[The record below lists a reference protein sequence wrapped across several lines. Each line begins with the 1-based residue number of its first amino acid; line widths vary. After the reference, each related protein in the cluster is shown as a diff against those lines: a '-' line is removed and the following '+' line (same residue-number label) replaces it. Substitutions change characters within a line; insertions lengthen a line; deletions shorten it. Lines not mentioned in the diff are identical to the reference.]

1 MSKRKS
7 TTKNIKIALVGNPNC
22 GKTTLFNALTG
33 ATAHVGNW
41 TGVTVEKLEG
51 TYRDK
56 KSDIKMDIVD
66 LPGIYS
72 LSPYSPEEIIS
83 RDYII
88 SGDANIILNVVD
100 ATNLER
106 NLYLTSQLLEIGAP
120 VVVALNMADCLKANG
135 ESVDIKALSD
145 GLGVPVVSI
154 SALKQNGLK
163 ELMRTVNDMQGKTRQ
178 AVSLISDGVL
188 KDSIEKVSALLSDS
202 DARLFE
208 SIKLVEGD
216 KLLSQKYVSLE
227 KEIEEIRKSNIK
239 AIEEYNGDFESC
251 VADCRYKAIG
261 EKFGSVIIRE
271 KEKTGL
277 SKSDKADRVLTH
289 KIWGIPIFLCIVLAI
304 FHITFSSNFL
314 YLSAVIPDGAFADAD
329 PITALFVDS
338 EYELDEDG
346 KISGANSIKSPG
358 VFLQGLV
365 EALGDLVNGE
375 RVEDEVVDEFGNASV
390 EVTEEGG
397 WIRRLLADAPDWAQG
412 VVCDGI
418 LAGVFGVL
426 SFVPQIMTLFLF
438 LTILEDTGYMARIAF
453 IMDRWFRRIG
463 LSGKSFMPLLMCFG
477 CAVPGIMAT
486 RTIENDRE
494 RRSTILLAPFFSCG
508 AKSPI
513 WYAFAAALASTIGW
527 NEEITVFAV
536 YLTGIATAMVAAL
549 ILKKLSGKKGAT
561 PFIMELPA
569 YHTPQLKSVSVHIW
583 QKLKHFVFRAGTV
596 IAASTIIIWYL
607 LNFNFAFRMV
617 DESESILATVGGW
630 FEWLFKPLGFGNW
643 KFIVAS
649 VTGLV
654 AKEEVISS
662 IEVLSGSVEEFISE
676 SGITT
681 AGIFAFMAF
690 NLLTVPCMAAVGAAV
705 GELGSAK
712 RALLAIL
719 FWVLTSY
726 IVAMAIYLIGTYWWT
741 TFIFAAVIAGIIIA
755 SHFIYLK
762 KDKGI
767 RREVC

>member
-1 MSKRKS
+1 M
-7 TTKNIKIALVGNPNC
+7 
-22 GKTTLFNALTG
+22 
-33 ATAHVGNW
+33 
-41 TGVTVEKLEG
+41 
-51 TYRDK
+51 
-56 KSDIKMDIVD
+56 
-66 LPGIYS
+66 
-72 LSPYSPEEIIS
+72 
-83 RDYII
+83 
-88 SGDANIILNVVD
+88 
-100 ATNLER
+100 
-106 NLYLTSQLLEIGAP
+106 
-120 VVVALNMADCLKANG
+120 
-135 ESVDIKALSD
+135 
-145 GLGVPVVSI
+145 
-154 SALKQNGLK
+154 
-163 ELMRTVNDMQGKTRQ
+163 
-178 AVSLISDGVL
+178 
-188 KDSIEKVSALLSDS
+188 
-202 DARLFE
+202 
-208 SIKLVEGD
+208 
-216 KLLSQKYVSLE
+216 
-227 KEIEEIRKSNIK
+227 
-239 AIEEYNGDFESC
+239 
-251 VADCRYKAIG
+251 
-261 EKFGSVIIRE
+261 
-271 KEKTGL
+271 
-277 SKSDKADRVLTH
+277 
-289 KIWGIPIFLCIVLAI
+289 
-304 FHITFSSNFL
+304 
-314 YLSAVIPDGAFADAD
+314 
-329 PITALFVDS
+329 
-338 EYELDEDG
+338 
-346 KISGANSIKSPG
+346 
-358 VFLQGLV
+358 
-365 EALGDLVNGE
+365 
-375 RVEDEVVDEFGNASV
+375 
-390 EVTEEGG
+390 
-397 WIRRLLADAPDWAQG
+397 
-412 VVCDGI
+412 
-418 LAGVFGVL
+418 L

-617 DESESILATVGGW
+617 DESQSILATVGGW

-690 NLLTVPCMAAVGAAV
+690 NLLTVPSYGCGRRRGGRTGFDKTRTARDTLLGVNLLYSRNDYLFDRYLLVDNVYIAAQ
-705 GELGSAK
+705 
-712 RALLAIL
+712 
-719 FWVLTSY
+719 
-726 IVAMAIYLIGTYWWT
+726 
-741 TFIFAAVIAGIIIA
+741 
-755 SHFIYLK
+755 
-762 KDKGI
+762 
-767 RREVC
+767 